1 MLVCPTRTADGELV
15 RRVVGKQTIDLSGA
29 DVTALRKSYERV
41 LLDVGTGDGK
51 HALRVARQHPEWL
64 VIGLDASRD
73 GMVKASQ
80 RAAAKPQRGGQPN
93 VLYVWSAAEQLP
105 AELTG
110 LDEIH
115 VLMPWG
121 SLLRGMVRP
130 GEDRILER
138 LAGATHA
145 DTELLCTLNMHAW
158 RPPVR
163 EVGDVG
169 EPTPDSVTESLSKEY
184 RRVGWAIGDAHYAND
199 EELELLTSAWSRRL
213 NSSRETF
220 DVLMIRATR
229 ADHHE
234 GP

>member
-1 MLVCPTRTADGELV
+1 M

-29 DVTALRKSYERV
+29 DVTALRESYERV

-64 VIGLDASRD
+64 VVGLDASRD

-145 DTELLCTLNMHAW
+145 GAELVCTLNLHAW

-169 EPTPDSVTESLSKEY
+169 EPTPDSVLQSLSSQY
-184 RRVGWAIGDAHYAND
+184 RRVGWAIGDAHYVSD
-199 EELELLTSAWSRRL
+199 EELESLASAWSRRL

-229 ADHHE
+229 VE
-234 GP
+234 TF